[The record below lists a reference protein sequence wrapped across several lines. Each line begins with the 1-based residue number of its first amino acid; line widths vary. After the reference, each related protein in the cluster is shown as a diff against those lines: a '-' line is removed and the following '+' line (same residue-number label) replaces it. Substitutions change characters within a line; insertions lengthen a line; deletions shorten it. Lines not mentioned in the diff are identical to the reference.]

1 MVSDMADASPRTK
14 SRKRAQATP
23 EQTVGERRA
32 RELER
37 SARQALRE
45 LATWWQTSARDLPW
59 RYGRTTPW
67 GVLVCEVMSQQ
78 TQMSRVVPYWEAWMS
93 QWPDAASLAAAEK
106 SEVIRAWGR
115 LGYPRRALR
124 LQECAEV
131 VARDYDDRL
140 PREYDEL
147 MALPSVGDYTASA
160 VLSFAYG
167 ERVAVIDTNIRR
179 ALSRAFLGVESLGGS
194 CTPLERALAWVVLPK
209 AAEQSVLWNQAVMEL
224 GALVCTAKAPQ
235 CEQCPLQPQCEFV
248 QAGMPGL
255 GEKRTRPRQRFHG
268 TDRQVRGSILQALRA
283 LPAGGALTHAQAE
296 GLCADAVQLD
306 RCIASLDDD
315 GLIEILPGHAM
326 RLPA

>member
-147 MALPSVGDYTASA
+147 MALPSVGDYTARA
-160 VLSFAYG
+160 APTGRCAAAFCRPCA
-167 ERVAVIDTNIRR
+167 RCRR
-179 ALSRAFLGVESLGGS
+179 AVRSRM
-194 CTPLERALAWVVLPK
+194 R
-209 AAEQSVLWNQAVMEL
+209 
-224 GALVCTAKAPQ
+224 
-235 CEQCPLQPQCEFV
+235 
-248 QAGMPGL
+248 
-255 GEKRTRPRQRFHG
+255 RPR
-268 TDRQVRGSILQALRA
+268 DCVRTPCSSTAA
-283 LPAGGALTHAQAE
+283 SHHWTTT
-296 GLCADAVQLD
+296 
-306 RCIASLDDD
+306 ASL
-315 GLIEILPGHAM
+315 
-326 RLPA
+326 RFCPATRCVCRRSVSEPYGMSSIVTGCR

>member
-1 MVSDMADASPRTK
+1 M
-14 SRKRAQATP
+14 
-23 EQTVGERRA
+23 
-32 RELER
+32 
-37 SARQALRE
+37 
-45 LATWWQTSARDLPW
+45 
-59 RYGRTTPW
+59 
-67 GVLVCEVMSQQ
+67 
-78 TQMSRVVPYWEAWMS
+78 
-93 QWPDAASLAAAEK
+93 
-106 SEVIRAWGR
+106 
-115 LGYPRRALR
+115 
-124 LQECAEV
+124 
-131 VARDYDDRL
+131 
-140 PREYDEL
+140 
-147 MALPSVGDYTASA
+147 
-160 VLSFAYG
+160 
-167 ERVAVIDTNIRR
+167 
-179 ALSRAFLGVESLGGS
+179 ESLGGS

-248 QAGMPGL
+248 KAGMPGL